1 MYSIVHFLKSKLFR
15 SPFLKEMGEKKKKQP
30 TNHTKK
36 QQQKTFV
43 NSVAYP

>member
-15 SPFLKEMGEKKKKQP
+15 SPFLKEMGGGENKQP
-30 TNHTKK
+30 TIQKK